1 MNQDIGN
8 FSFASSV
15 APRTIRACKRGAP
28 GEEVPISSSDIA
40 KRDVAELLRGQRTHC
55 SDGWLSLR
63 DCGVVLRSGK
73 PIVEPFKSFFGAN
86 SGNAVQMSMQNDRLS
101 QHDSLRPSI
110 TDSGMSSRQIAGS
123 GLLQTKL
130 GIDPVEDHHA

>member
-28 GEEVPISSSDIA
+28 GEEVPISSSG
-40 KRDVAELLRGQRTHC
+40 LRSVTSRNSC
-55 SDGWLSLR
+55 RVSERDGWRSLC
-63 DCGVVLRSGK
+63 DCGAVLRSGK

-110 TDSGMSSRQIAGS
+110 TDSTYS
-123 GLLQTKL
+123 
-130 GIDPVEDHHA
+130 